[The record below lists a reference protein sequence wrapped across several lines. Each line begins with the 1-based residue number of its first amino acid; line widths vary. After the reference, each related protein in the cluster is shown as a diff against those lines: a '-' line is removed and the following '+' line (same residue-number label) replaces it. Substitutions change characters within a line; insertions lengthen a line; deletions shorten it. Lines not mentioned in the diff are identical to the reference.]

1 MTIATADMWDLTDL
15 YPTPEAWNAAREGL
29 LAVQPSIEE
38 KRGTL
43 GDGSDALYAAA
54 RLMSDIYKEALR
66 VWMWAS
72 LSADED
78 LRVPETQERRQLAQT
93 MFARLSEAM
102 AWYRPEVLRVGR
114 DRIMSFVDA
123 DPRLEPFRHDLDDL
137 LRKAPHTLGDETE
150 QVLAAA
156 GEPLGAP
163 YNVYGLLA
171 NSDIPWPTVTLSS
184 GEDVRLDAQGYSA
197 HRQAEDRD
205 DRQAVFDAYWGKWTE
220 FRNSVGMT
228 LSAHLQAQV
237 FLTRTRSYGSV
248 LERELFDDNMPQDVY
263 RCLVDEVNTALP
275 TLHRYFRLRQRMLG
289 VDQLRYYDIYPPL
302 VSLDREFTIADAKQI
317 TLDAMSILGDDWV
330 QKQRTA
336 LEQRWMDVYPEQ
348 GKRAGAYMAGSAYD
362 VHPYVLLNF
371 HDDYDSVS
379 TFAHEWGHAMH
390 TLYSQESQPFETAS
404 YATFIAE
411 IPSTTLE
418 LILQQYMVDH
428 AETTE
433 EELFYLGSGLEH
445 LRGTFFRQT
454 MFAEF
459 ELALYEAIERGEALT
474 GKGITEIYAAILRR
488 HHGHDDG
495 VLLVD
500 DLYTNEWMFIQHFY
514 YNMYVYQYATSI
526 TAGAALFERIR
537 SDGEPAVERF
547 KDLLRAGGSDYP
559 YELLRAAGVDLASPE
574 PYRALVSHMNEI
586 MDRMESL
593 LEE

>member
-1 MTIATADMWDLTDL
+1 MTPTDPYVWDLTDL
-15 YPTPEAWNAAREGL
+15 YPSPEAWNEARESV
-29 LAVQPSIEE
+29 LATLPSIEE

-43 GDGSDALYAAA
+43 GDDAEALYDAS
-54 RLMSDIYKEALR
+54 RLLSDTQKEALR

-78 LRVPETQERRQLAQT
+78 LRVPEMQENRQLAQS
-93 MFARLSEAM
+93 MYSRLGESM

-114 DRIMSFVDA
+114 ERIMELVDSE
-123 DPRLEPFRHDLDDL
+123 PRLEPFRHDLDDL

-156 GEPLGAP
+156 GQPLGAP
-163 YNVYGLLA
+163 YSVYGLLA
-171 NSDIPWPTVTLSS
+171 NSDIPWPTVTLTG
-184 GEDVRLDAQGYSA
+184 GEDVRLDSQGYAA
-197 HRQAEDRD
+197 HRQAEERD

-220 FRNSVGMT
+220 FRSTVGMT

-237 FLTRTRSYGSV
+237 FLARARGYGSV
-248 LERELFDDNMPQDVY
+248 LERELFDDNMPPEVY
-263 RCLVDEVNTALP
+263 RTLVAEVNAALP
-275 TLHRYFRLRQRMLG
+275 TLHRYFELRRRMLD
-289 VDQLRYYDIYPPL
+289 VEQLRYFDIYPPL
-302 VSLDREFTIADAKQI
+302 VSLERAFTYEDAKRI
-317 TLDAMSILGDDWV
+317 TLDAMSVLGDEWV
-330 QKQRTA
+330 DRQRVA
-336 LEQRWMDVYPEQ
+336 FGHRWTNVYPQQ

-362 VHPYVLLNF
+362 VHPYLLLNF
-371 HDDYDSVS
+371 QDDYESVS

-428 AETTE
+428 AETPE

-445 LRGTFFRQT
+445 MRGTFFRQT

-459 ELALYEAIERGEALT
+459 ELSLYEAIERGEALS
-474 GKGITEIYAAILRR
+474 GKRITDIYAEILRR

-514 YNMYVYQYATSI
+514 YNMYVYQYATSL

-537 SDGEPAVERF
+537 SDGAPAVERF

-559 YELLRAAGVDLASPE
+559 YDLLLAAGVDLASPE
-574 PYRALVSHMNEI
+574 PYRALVGRMNDV
-586 MDRMESL
+586 MDRMEAL
-593 LEE
+593 LEG